1 MLRTKTVSLALLLA
15 AAALTAQAETT
26 AGAAAERAA
35 REPAPT
41 TVGSL
46 DQRAAART
54 APAARAEQ
62 KAPAVGV
69 GSPFSVFT
77 YDALGATPR
86 IELRPRHAAP
96 DATQP
101 KSVAT
106 R

>member
-1 MLRTKTVSLALLLA
+1 MRTKTVSLTLLLA
-15 AAALTAQAETT
+15 AAALTAQAAPTVE
-26 AGAAAERAA
+26 AAAERAA

-46 DQRAAART
+46 DQRAGARS

-77 YDALGATPR
+77 YEALGATPR
-86 IELRPRHAAP
+86 IELRRHRAAP